1 VLDWLA
7 PWTAFRYEVMDA
19 EDHGVLNVIRI
30 LARLD
35 GSAQEVNMIVAW
47 ILTVRDGKLTRAEVY
62 ADKAE
67 ALEAV
72 ALAG

>member
-1 VLDWLA
+1 
-7 PWTAFRYEVMDA
+7 MDA

-62 ADKAE
+62 ADKAL
-67 ALEAV
+67 AWIHR
-72 ALAG
+72 LAG